1 MKISV
6 SNFTVALLLAVLFS
20 NPSLGAPLT
29 GSGLLPFPGA
39 TGDPPRDTY
48 QPAGPGSGPFTG
60 TWPGLGPNAPASAAW
75 WGTFSAT
82 GAMPH
87 TPPSG
92 PSVTGTAIYDFTLGT
107 GGYAPG
113 ALPIGTYFHFGDVDN
128 GSASS
133 ETFRLTAFDP
143 SLNLITTPW
152 LDTPFAATAG
162 SVPSDLP
169 NYNYAGGVYDFDGNF
184 VPGNPAVSV
193 FLKNNVALG
202 KLIVTRSATTEA
214 FILAAPPAGIVPEP
228 SSMLLVLGGVFA
240 FLAKPRRCR

>member
-6 SNFTVALLLAVLFS
+6 SNLAIASLLAVLFS

-29 GSGLLPFPGA
+29 GSGILPFPGA

-48 QPAGPGSGPFTG
+48 QPVGSGSGPFTG

-92 PSVTGTAIYDFTLGT
+92 PAVAGTAIYDFTPS

-113 ALPIGTYFHFGDVDN
+113 ALPVGTYFQFGDLDF
-128 GSASS
+128 GSGNN
-133 ETFRLTAFDP
+133 ETFRLTAYDP
-143 SLNLITTPW
+143 SGNLITTPW
-152 LDTPFAATAG
+152 LDTPFAATITANA
-162 SVPSDLP
+162 VDMPS
-169 NYNYAGGVYDFDGNF
+169 YNFAGGIYDFDGSL
-184 VPGNPAVSV
+184 VPGNPSISV
-193 FLKNNVALG
+193 FLQNNVALG
-202 KLIVTRSATTEA
+202 KLFVTRSFTTAA
-214 FILAAPPAGIVPEP
+214 FILAAPPAGTVPEP
-228 SSMLLVLGGVFA
+228 SSMMLVLGGVLA
-240 FLAKPRRCR
+240 FIAKPRRRR